1 MARAGIVHPTALSML
16 GFGLAWTCKGF
27 VNAVITII
35 CVVVQLYLEDI
46 FIQLSPSG
54 SYSLPNT
61 LWKRECNI
69 SYPILS
75 IYLPIY
81 QSIYLPTYAY
91 KHLTEWIR
99 VKEVTAEFK
108 RFPKRANRNAFD
120 NTMNST
126 WILGRRCHWGHRRIR
141 IESKDEG
148 WNLAGR
154 WKAGSVQE
162 ISGSGLD

>member
-75 IYLPIY
+75 YP
-81 QSIYLPTYAY
+81 SIYLSINLSTYLPTHISILQNEYGL
-91 KHLTEWIR
+91 KRLQQNSRGFQRGLIEMHLTIQW
-99 VKEVTAEFK
+99 TQ
-108 RFPKRANRNAFD
+108 
-120 NTMNST
+120 
-126 WILGRRCHWGHRRIR
+126 H
-141 IESKDEG
+141 ESWEG
-148 WNLAGR
+148 DATEAIG
-154 WKAGSVQE
+154 E
-162 ISGSGLD
+162 SGLRAKMKDGI